1 MIARGKQA
9 CEWVRLKQAERW
21 LSEITYEEDTPGNNV
36 HEGAVGERISAQ
48 EARDRECARRRS
60 ESIHKE
66 TLSVR
71 EARRELARAGSGGGN
86 G

>member
-1 MIARGKQA
+1 MQ
-9 CEWVRLKQAERW
+9 
-21 LSEITYEEDTPGNNV
+21 EDTPGDNV
-36 HEGAVGERISAQ
+36 HDGAVGKRISAR
-48 EARDRECARRRS
+48 EARDREWARRRS
-60 ESIHKE
+60 ERIHKE